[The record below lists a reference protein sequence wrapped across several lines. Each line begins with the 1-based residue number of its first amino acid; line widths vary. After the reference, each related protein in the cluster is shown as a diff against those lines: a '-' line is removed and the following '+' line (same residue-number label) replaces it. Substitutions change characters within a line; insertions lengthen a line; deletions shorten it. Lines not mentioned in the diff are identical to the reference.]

1 MDVAR
6 VSLDSPVGPLRID
19 ATDDGVVACA
29 FADDQIE
36 TGGCGQ
42 ALQHTLRLR
51 DELCAY
57 FAGSLQRFTT
67 PLAPEGT
74 QFQRRVWDALR
85 EIPYGA
91 TISYGQLAARVGCP
105 DGARAVG
112 LANANNP
119 IAVVIPCHRVI
130 AADGTLHGYAGGLH
144 RKARLLD
151 HEQQHAIIA
160 ATLFTGR

>member
-19 ATDDGVVACA
+19 ATHDGVVACA
-29 FADDQIE
+29 FADDQIKA
-36 TGGCGQ
+36 GGGGL
-42 ALQHTLRLR
+42 ALHHALRLR
-51 DELCAY
+51 DELLAY
-57 FAGSLQRFTT
+57 FAGSLQHFTT

-85 EIPYGA
+85 EIPYA
-91 TISYGQLAARVGCP
+91 VLISYGQLAARVGCP

-112 LANANNP
+112 LANAKNP
-119 IAVVIPCHRVI
+119 IAIVIPCHRVI

-160 ATLFTGR
+160 ATLFAGR